1 MTDEGSFDSRM
12 LYGDSFYS
20 DKGTVS
26 RSQYTR
32 ATEAKQVAKLADPRE
47 EANVKW
53 KKMKALRDERNASLE
68 RRRAR
73 EAVMYNFT
81 RVVHSTEQAEFHRAY
96 RDQYMHQEYMTQ
108 RKHQDRKDERLKLDE
123 RMQKQLA
130 TRTKQQQQEGK
141 FMRRMLRESANKAR
155 AALWEEVSLTKMN
168 NELSG
173 TVSRSQSCLDVSSS
187 SRVAIP
193 DQLRNR
199 MKTAKRCAGY
209 PCCILFYHNSCYFA
223 RSSQYIFTA
232 RRYSLVAFE
241 AARKEVKDY
250 YEASMSERIA
260 QYSRTRNGAIERA
273 GTTGT
278 AFLSAFIHVVACT
291 KCCNPGW
298 IRYPVDAVPHT
309 WGRPVPRLDRFC
321 GPGGL

>member
-96 RDQYMHQEYMTQ
+96 RDQYMHQEYVTQ
-108 RKHQDRKDERLKLDE
+108 RKHQDRKDERRKLDE

-199 MKTAKRCAGY
+199 MKTAKRCAIVAGVI
-209 PCCILFYHNSCYFA
+209 PVLFCCITIYAILHEAHSIFSLRGVTVWR
-223 RSSQYIFTA
+223 RSRQ
-232 RRYSLVAFE
+232 RGKR
-241 AARKEVKDY
+241 
-250 YEASMSERIA
+250 
-260 QYSRTRNGAIERA
+260 
-273 GTTGT
+273 
-278 AFLSAFIHVVACT
+278 
-291 KCCNPGW
+291 
-298 IRYPVDAVPHT
+298 
-309 WGRPVPRLDRFC
+309 
-321 GPGGL
+321 